1 MIFKN
6 HRTLKGVV
14 LLLSFFSSLIYAFGV
29 SQEVRPIS
37 QLAGTIAAP
46 MEERKQALSA
56 GDKIF
61 VSLDQA
67 RPVKKGDLLEI
78 FQPAILSGKDN
89 KDFLFTKVGQVIILE
104 ITGQSLLL
112 CEIVSSQREVVVG
125 DRIYFPEN

>member
-6 HRTLKGVV
+6 HRTLKGAV

-78 FQPAILSGKDN
+78 FQPAILSGKD
-89 KDFLFTKVGQVIILE
+89 FLFTKVGQVIILE

-112 CEIVSSQREVVVG
+112 CEIVSSQREVAVG